1 MQDVVIVAA
10 TRTAVGSFQ
19 GSLANIPAVDLGAAV
34 IRQLLAQT
42 GLDGAQ
48 VDEVIMGQVLTAGA
62 GQNPARQA
70 AIKAGLPHA
79 VPALTLNKVCGSGL
93 KALHLGAQAI
103 RCGDAEVII
112 AGGQENMSLAN
123 YVLPGARTGLRMGH
137 SQIVDTMISDG
148 LWDAFNDYHMGI
160 TAENLVEKYA
170 ISREAQDAF
179 AAASQQKAVA
189 AIEGGRFVDEI
200 TPILIPQ
207 RKGDPVAF
215 ATDEQPRAGTT
226 AESLGKLKPAFKKD
240 GTVTAGNASSLNDG
254 AAAVL
259 LMSAAKARALGLPV
273 LAKIA
278 AYANA
283 GVDPAIMGIGP
294 VSATRRCL
302 DKAGWSLEQLD
313 LIEANEAFAAQALSV
328 GKELGWDASKVNVNG
343 GAIALGHPIGASGC
357 RVLVTLLHEMLK
369 RDAKKVWRLCAS
381 VAARAWH
388 WPSNANLPRTTAD
401 PRTHDIR
408 RLAGNTPGA
417 PHGAPGSFC
426 GPADAGQG
434 PLAAAYPSAT
444 FNSCGWRAPFS
455 TPSYSPTHG

>member
-1 MQDVVIVAA
+1 MQEVVIVAA
-10 TRTAVGSFQ
+10 TRTAIGSFQ
-19 GSLANIPAVDLGAAV
+19 GALANVSAVDLGAAV
-34 IRQLLAQT
+34 IRQLLEQT
-42 GLDGAQ
+42 GLDPAQ
-48 VDEVIMGQVLTAGA
+48 VDEVIFGQVLTAGA
-62 GQNPARQA
+62 GQNPARQT

-123 YVLPGARTGLRMGH
+123 YVMPGARTGLRMGH
-137 SQIVDTMISDG
+137 AKVIDTMISDG

-160 TAENLVEKYA
+160 TAENLVDKYS

-189 AIEGGRFVDEI
+189 AIEAGRFVAEI
-200 TPILIPQ
+200 TPILIPS
-207 RKGDPVAF
+207 RKGEPVSF

-226 AESLGKLKPAFKKD
+226 AESLAKLKPAFKKD
-240 GTVTAGNASSLNDG
+240 GSVTAGNASSLNDG

-259 LMSAAKARALGLPV
+259 LMSAAKAKALGLPV

-294 VSATRRCL
+294 VSATQRCL
-302 DKAGWSLEQLD
+302 AKAGWQLSDLD
-313 LIEANEAFAAQALSV
+313 LIEANEAFAAQALAV
-328 GKELGWDASKVNVNG
+328 GKELDWDASKVNVNG

-357 RVLVTLLHEMLK
+357 RVLVSLLHEMLK
-369 RDAKKVWRLCAS
+369 RDAKKGLATLC
-381 VAARAWH
+381 
-388 WPSNANLPRTTAD
+388 
-401 PRTHDIR
+401 I
-408 RLAGNTPGA
+408 GG
-417 PHGAPGSFC
+417 
-426 GPADAGQG
+426 GQG
-434 PLAAAYPSAT
+434 VALALE
-444 FNSCGWRAPFS
+444 RD
-455 TPSYSPTHG
+455 

>member
-1 MQDVVIVAA
+1 MQEVVIVAA
-10 TRTAVGSFQ
+10 TRTAIGSFQ
-19 GSLANIPAVDLGAAV
+19 GSLANVSAVDLGAAV

-42 GLDGAQ
+42 GLDPAQ

-70 AIKAGLPHA
+70 AIKAGLPFA
-79 VPALTLNKVCGSGL
+79 VPAMTLNKVCGSGL

-123 YVLPGARTGLRMGH
+123 YVMPGARTGLRMGH
-137 SQIVDTMISDG
+137 AQIVDTMISDG

-160 TAENLVEKYA
+160 TAENLAEKYSL
-170 ISREAQDAF
+170 SREQQDAF

-189 AIEGGRFVDEI
+189 AIEAGRFVDEI

-207 RKGDPVAF
+207 RKGDPLSF

-226 AESLGKLKPAFKKD
+226 AESLGKLKAAFKKD
-240 GTVTAGNASSLNDG
+240 GSVTAGNASSLNDG
-254 AAAVL
+254 AAAVI
-259 LMSAAKARALGLPV
+259 LMSAEKAKALGLPV

-302 DKAGWSLEQLD
+302 DKAGWNIDQLELV
-313 LIEANEAFAAQALSV
+313 EANEAFAAQSLAVAKDL
-328 GKELGWDASKVNVNG
+328 EWDLNKVNVNG

-369 RDAKKVWRLCAS
+369 RDAKKGLATLC
-381 VAARAWH
+381 
-388 WPSNANLPRTTAD
+388 
-401 PRTHDIR
+401 I
-408 RLAGNTPGA
+408 GG
-417 PHGAPGSFC
+417 
-426 GPADAGQG
+426 GQG
-434 PLAAAYPSAT
+434 VALALE
-444 FNSCGWRAPFS
+444 RA
-455 TPSYSPTHG
+455 

>member
-10 TRTAVGSFQ
+10 TRTAIGSFQ
-19 GSLANIPAVDLGAAV
+19 GALATVSAVDLGAAV
-34 IRQLLAQT
+34 IRQLLEQT

-62 GQNPARQA
+62 GQNPARQS

-79 VPALTLNKVCGSGL
+79 VPAMTLNKVCGSGL

-103 RCGDAEVII
+103 RCGDADVII

-123 YVLPGARTGLRMGH
+123 YVMPDARTGLRMGH
-137 SQIVDTMISDG
+137 AQIVDTMISDG

-160 TAENLVEKYA
+160 TAENLVEKYE
-170 ISREAQDAF
+170 ISREQQDAF
-179 AAASQQKAVA
+179 AAASQQKAAA
-189 AIEGGRFVDEI
+189 AIEAGRFVDEI

-215 ATDEQPRAGTT
+215 KVDEQPRGDTT
-226 AESLGKLKPAFKKD
+226 AESLAKLRPAFKKD
-240 GTVTAGNASSLNDG
+240 GSVTAGNASSLNDG
-254 AAAVL
+254 AAAVI
-259 LMSAAKARALGLPV
+259 LMSAEKAKALGLPV

-302 DKAGWSLEQLD
+302 DKAGWNIGQLD
-313 LIEANEAFAAQALSV
+313 LIEANEAFAAQSLAVAKDLQ
-328 GKELGWDASKVNVNG
+328 WDLEKVNVNG

-357 RVLVTLLHEMLK
+357 RVLVTLLHEMIK
-369 RDAKKVWRLCAS
+369 RDAKKGLATLC
-381 VAARAWH
+381 
-388 WPSNANLPRTTAD
+388 
-401 PRTHDIR
+401 I
-408 RLAGNTPGA
+408 GG
-417 PHGAPGSFC
+417 
-426 GPADAGQG
+426 GQG
-434 PLAAAYPSAT
+434 VALALE
-444 FNSCGWRAPFS
+444 RA
-455 TPSYSPTHG
+455 

>member
-19 GSLANIPAVDLGAAV
+19 GALANIPAVDLGAAV

-42 GLDGAQ
+42 GIDGEL
-48 VDEVIMGQVLTAGA
+48 VDEVILGQVLTAGA

-79 VPALTLNKVCGSGL
+79 VPAMTLNKVCGSGL
-93 KALHLGAQAI
+93 KALHLAAQAI

-112 AGGQENMSLAN
+112 AGGQENMSLSN
-123 YVLPGARTGLRMGH
+123 YVMPGARTGLRMGH
-137 SQIVDTMISDG
+137 ASLVDSMISDG

-160 TAENLVEKYA
+160 TAENLVEKYG
-170 ISREAQDAF
+170 ISREEQDAF
-179 AAASQQKAVA
+179 AAASQQKAAA
-189 AIEGGRFVDEI
+189 AIEARRFVDEI

-207 RKGDPVAF
+207 RKGDPLAF

-226 AESLGKLKPAFKKD
+226 AEALGKLKPAFKKD

-254 AAAVL
+254 AAAVM
-259 LMSAAKARALGLPV
+259 LMSAAKAQELELPV
-273 LAKIA
+273 LARIK

-302 DKAGWSLEQLD
+302 DKAGWTLDQLD

-328 GKELGWDASKVNVNG
+328 GKELGWDAAKVNVNG

-357 RVLVTLLHEMLK
+357 RVLVTLLHEMIK
-369 RDAKKVWRLCAS
+369 RDAKKGLATLC
-381 VAARAWH
+381 
-388 WPSNANLPRTTAD
+388 
-401 PRTHDIR
+401 I
-408 RLAGNTPGA
+408 GG
-417 PHGAPGSFC
+417 
-426 GPADAGQG
+426 GQG
-434 PLAAAYPSAT
+434 VALAIE
-444 FNSCGWRAPFS
+444 R
-455 TPSYSPTHG
+455 